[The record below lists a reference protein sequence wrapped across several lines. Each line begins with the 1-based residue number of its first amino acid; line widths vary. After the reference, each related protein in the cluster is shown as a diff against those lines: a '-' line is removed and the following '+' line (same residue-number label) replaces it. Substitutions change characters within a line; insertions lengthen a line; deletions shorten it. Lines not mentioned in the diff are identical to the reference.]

1 MSIVTY
7 RRAMAMIRDVISF
20 IILFFGIIGPMIPPL
35 GGGDDAEDD
44 VVDVGMVIIFDP
56 LFCGGKGGGNED
68 APWQIVYQMSENYS
82 RGASFLSIEI

>member
-44 VVDVGMVIIFDP
+44 VVDVGMVI
-56 LFCGGKGGGNED
+56 LFLYPFFVGGRGGGMRMPHDKLCIKCLGIIKE
-68 APWQIVYQMSENYS
+68 V
-82 RGASFLSIEI
+82 